1 MHFPWPYAHTTPP
14 PLPTAQPQPTWPLPQ
29 PSTAPTFPTTQPSA
43 YPHPQPFQPQP
54 VLSSPTATALSYGT
68 PSTWTFVP
76 PSHVPLQPTHPAP
89 VFPTAAPP
97 PSYLVPPH
105 HPTTPA
111 EPPPT
116 TTLTHPSLT
125 QQQTAIANYPSTD
138 PQCAIP
144 QGVWQP
150 YSAFP
155 PVTQHPLQP
164 GPPPPP
170 PQITTASTPTQ
181 PPFQQQL
188 PSDPAPPIQPI
199 TTTAQDNPLPVQN
212 TPATVSQHSASPSL
226 VPATPAPGPSIP
238 ASDKPDTIASPAPQP
253 PSPQPPHSSRRHHH
267 KSRRKS
273 DHHHRGRR
281 RHRRRHRHH
290 HHSKHHGKTRRRR
303 SPSTSTY
310 TSSLTPS
317 RSRSPPQPIDLRP
330 NTEHS
335 NPDPS
340 QFPTTAVLRRPTNRW
355 RPPPN
360 FHTFTPAD
368 QILEWLEFHATQL
381 DNPNR
386 PQHQYIANILTDCN
400 ISYKEINDFRQY
412 THAKWND
419 TTHQYDQFQYFAISL
434 PFLNTKATTPEPP
447 AVSRATST
455 HREVAHIN
463 AGHTGPVGN
472 ISNILRQGRF
482 LPSTLHFANYP
493 GFFAQGVR
501 ITHNQPHDHNE
512 LARIIH
518 NTWQLHKNSHS
529 LIITLLAWGAATK
542 YTSGGE
548 EHAMNLL
555 NDHHGAVFHQKGRC
569 WVIHPDHAIV
579 KGLAWST
586 NSTPPDP

>member
-1 MHFPWPYAHTTPP
+1 MSKRRRVHNEEGGRGRTDGRTWAIGLCLTVAVLFALASLQVLDVPQIGLTEPHKTIQKANVAEALLRLEKNQKSARLERTALEGGAPSSTLRAEPTGHLDGSVAGAPSTTPP
-14 PLPTAQPQPTWPLPQ
+14 GQSNASEPEMIWYDLPRRSPLNAQIDLVIAAFREDLSWINVMMEPMASDFALRLYCKGDRLKDPRCLRIDNFGGEEYAYLTHITHFYDDLAPITIFTLGSIYDRGWDWLKCRKLNFVLSQLDTPERRQNFPGFATMAHTKPDSFHEFEGFFTLTKYQNHAGGTKTASCRASITPLQKWFEAFINVSLAKARHTGVLYNPIFAVSRERIRQFPSPTITTEDATATATDITITATPNITAQP
-29 PSTAPTFPTTQPSA
+29 
-43 YPHPQPFQPQP
+43 
-54 VLSSPTATALSYGT
+54 G
-68 PSTWTFVP
+68 
-76 PSHVPLQPTHPAP
+76 
-89 VFPTAAPP
+89 
-97 PSYLVPPH
+97 
-105 HPTTPA
+105 
-111 EPPPT
+111 
-116 TTLTHPSLT
+116 
-125 QQQTAIANYPSTD
+125 D
-138 PQCAIP
+138 
-144 QGVWQP
+144 G
-150 YSAFP
+150 
-155 PVTQHPLQP
+155 
-164 GPPPPP
+164 
-170 PQITTASTPTQ
+170 
-181 PPFQQQL
+181 
-188 PSDPAPPIQPI
+188 
-199 TTTAQDNPLPVQN
+199 
-212 TPATVSQHSASPSL
+212 
-226 VPATPAPGPSIP
+226 
-238 ASDKPDTIASPAPQP
+238 
-253 PSPQPPHSSRRHHH
+253 
-267 KSRRKS
+267 
-273 DHHHRGRR
+273 
-281 RHRRRHRHH
+281 
-290 HHSKHHGKTRRRR
+290 
-303 SPSTSTY
+303 
-310 TSSLTPS
+310 
-317 RSRSPPQPIDLRP
+317 
-330 NTEHS
+330 
-335 NPDPS
+335 
-340 QFPTTAVLRRPTNRW
+340 
-355 RPPPN
+355 
-360 FHTFTPAD
+360 D

-400 ISYKEINDFRQY
+400 ITYKEITDFRQY

-419 TTHQYDQFQYFAISL
+419 ATHQYDQFQYYAISL

>member
-14 PLPTAQPQPTWPLPQ
+14 PLPTTQPQPTWPLPQ

-43 YPHPQPFQPQP
+43 YPHPQPQPFQPQP
-54 VLSSPTATALSYGT
+54 VLSTPTATALTYGT
-68 PSTWTFVP
+68 PSTWAFVP
-76 PSHVPLQPTHPAP
+76 PCHVPPQPTQPAP

-97 PSYLVPPH
+97 PSYLIPPH
-105 HPTTPA
+105 HPTPPA
-111 EPPPT
+111 ELPPPT
-116 TTLTHPSLT
+116 TLPHPSLT

-164 GPPPPP
+164 DPHHRLHTLPLPQRQPNLHFNSSYHRIQHHRSNPPPGLPRTIHYQSKTHRPP
-170 PQITTASTPTQ
+170 YPNIQHPPRWSLPHQHRDLQSQHQTNLTPLPHQRHNHLPHNHHTAVAATITRADASPTITTEDATATAA
-181 PPFQQQL
+181 
-188 PSDPAPPIQPI
+188 DIAI
-199 TTTAQDNPLPVQN
+199 TTIPNTTAKPGDGARLPHPPTHLASHQ
-212 TPATVSQHSASPSL
+212 PAVDP
-226 VPATPAPGPSIP
+226 
-238 ASDKPDTIASPAPQP
+238 
-253 PSPQPPHSSRRHHH
+253 HHH
-267 KSRRKS
+267 
-273 DHHHRGRR
+273 
-281 RHRRRHRHH
+281 
-290 HHSKHHGKTRRRR
+290 
-303 SPSTSTY
+303 PLIY
-310 TSSLTPS
+310 AQTPNTQTLIPLNI
-317 RSRSPPQPIDLRP
+317 PPQPSSVAHSTVGDL
-330 NTEHS
+330 HS
-335 NPDPS
+335 I
-340 QFPTTAVLRRPTNRW
+340 
-355 RPPPN
+355 
-360 FHTFTPAD
+360 FTPSD

-412 THAKWND
+412 THTKWND

-548 EHAMNLL
+548 EQAMNLL